1 MFKLSRSKTSV
12 ASWLMLSGVGV
23 VATAISAHAEVFQ
36 LSYAFPTLIVTM
48 MLHWMRTDAHYYQQ
62 PFYRYAWLINQLLII
77 TLALVLW
84 FWRDNLVMT

>member
-1 MFKLSRSKTSV
+1 
-12 ASWLMLSGVGV
+12 
-23 VATAISAHAEVFQ
+23 
-36 LSYAFPTLIVTM
+36 M
-48 MLHWMRTDAHYYQQ
+48 MLHWMRTDTHYYRQ